1 MGYEM
6 PLTRGS
12 ENNGG
17 LKGMA
22 KELLEIEDLKTYFYT
37 WAGVVKAVDGV
48 SLKINEGET
57 LGLVGESGSGKSV
70 TALSILGI
78 VPKPGR
84 IIGGRILYK
93 GENLLEKKE
102 NEMLKIRGK
111 EIAYVFQDPA
121 TSLNPVFTI
130 ANQLV
135 EVIRRHQTMTKQK
148 AIENALERL
157 LTVANSLPKQVTEQK
172 LIKKALEIAK
182 ARLVGKARP
191 ITKQEALEKAV
202 ELFKVVEI
210 PDPEIKIWNY
220 PHQLSGGM
228 KQRMA
233 VARALSCQPNLLI
246 ADEPTTALDVTIQAQ
261 ILDLLKNLKQKFGM
275 AMILITHD
283 MGVVA
288 GVADR
293 ITVLYAGRVCESAS
307 TRTIFYNPLHPY
319 TRALL
324 EAVPSL
330 ALRREKLKVIPG
342 AIPNLIEPPSGCRFH
357 PRCEFAKEGVCTL
370 KIPSLEEL
378 EPDHYVACVRARE
391 IEAESPLRT
400 ESK

>member
-1 MGYEM
+1 
-6 PLTRGS
+6 
-12 ENNGG
+12 
-17 LKGMA
+17 MA
-22 KELLEIEDLKTYFYT
+22 KELLEIDSLKTYFYT

-48 SLKINEGET
+48 SLTVKEGET

-70 TALSILGI
+70 TALSILQI
-78 VPKPGR
+78 VPRPGK
-84 IIGGRILYK
+84 IIGGKIQYK
-93 GENLLEKKE
+93 GENLLEKNE

-111 EIAYVFQDPA
+111 EIGYIFQDPA

-130 ANQLV
+130 ASQLV
-135 EVIRRHQTMTKQK
+135 EVIKRHQNVTK
-148 AIENALERL
+148 
-157 LTVANSLPKQVTEQK
+157 V
-172 LIKKALEIAK
+172 
-182 ARLVGKARP
+182 
-191 ITKQEALEKAV
+191 EAMAKAV
-202 ELFKVVEI
+202 ELFKLVEI
-210 PDPEIKIWNY
+210 PDPEVKIWNY

-233 VARALSCQPNLLI
+233 IARALSCQPNLLL

-261 ILDLLKNLKQKFGM
+261 ILDLLKSLKQKLGM

-307 TRTIFYNPLHPY
+307 TRDIFCNPLHPY

-330 ALRREKLKVIPG
+330 ALKRDKLRVIPG
-342 AIPNLIEPPSGCRFH
+342 TIPNLIEPPTGCRFH
-357 PRCEFAKEGVCTL
+357 PRCEYAKGGVCTL
-370 KIPSLEEL
+370 DVPSLEEL
-378 EPDHYVACVRARE
+378 EPNHYVACVRARE
-391 IEAESPLRT
+391 LEKRSPLRS
-400 ESK
+400 ER

>member
-1 MGYEM
+1 
-6 PLTRGS
+6 
-12 ENNGG
+12 
-17 LKGMA
+17 MA
-22 KELLEIEDLKTYFYT
+22 KELLEIDNLKTYFYT
-37 WAGVVKAVDGV
+37 WAGIVKAVDGV
-48 SLKINEGET
+48 SHKVKEGET

-78 VPKPGR
+78 VPRPGK
-84 IIGGRILYK
+84 IIGGKIIYK

-111 EIAYVFQDPA
+111 EVGYIFQDPA

-130 ANQLV
+130 ASQLT
-135 EVIRRHQTMTKQK
+135 EVIMRHQNVTK
-148 AIENALERL
+148 E
-157 LTVANSLPKQVTEQK
+157 
-172 LIKKALEIAK
+172 
-182 ARLVGKARP
+182 
-191 ITKQEALEKAV
+191 EALEKAV
-202 ELFKVVEI
+202 ELFKLVEI
-210 PDPEIKIWNY
+210 PDPEVKIWNY

-233 VARALSCQPNLLI
+233 IARALSCQPNLLL

-261 ILDLLKNLKQKFGM
+261 ILDLLKNLKQKLRM

-307 TRTIFYNPLHPY
+307 TRDIFYNPMHPY

-357 PRCEFAKEGVCTL
+357 PRCEFNKEGVCTL
-370 KIPSLEEL
+370 EVPSLEEMAP
-378 EPDHYVACVRARE
+378 EHFVACVRARE
-391 IEAESPLRT
+391 LEKWTPLGGT
-400 ESK
+400 SE